1 MANDIL
7 VYCEQNQ
14 GAFRKAG
21 VEALHKASE
30 VAPMYRGGRAIAV
43 LIGSGVSALAPKTG
57 EYGAAKA
64 VVIEN
69 DALKNF
75 SISAYSQAFA
85 AVAKKIQPA
94 AIFLPA
100 TTQGKDLGGALSALL
115 ETGIAADCTAIRL
128 DGGKLFVT
136 KPIYSGKVYAT
147 VQFNSS
153 PAIVSLRPNVFPAGN
168 PDTGKTAE
176 VEKMDVPVTLRES
189 VKEVVPTGGGKK
201 ELTEADIIVSGGRGM
216 KGPEN
221 YAILE
226 KLAALLSAA
235 VGASRSAVD
244 AGWRPHSDQVG
255 QTGKTVSPKL
265 YVACGISG
273 AIQHLAGMRTSKCI
287 VAINKDKEAPIFQIA
302 DYGIVGDLF
311 EVVPVLTEE
320 LKKVL

>member
-1 MANDIL
+1 MAQDIL
-7 VYCEQNQ
+7 VYCEQNN

-21 VEALHKASE
+21 LEALRKASE
-30 VAPMYRGGRAIAV
+30 VAAQLGGKAV
-43 LIGSGVSALAPKTG
+43 AVVIGSGVSALAPRTG

-64 VVIEN
+64 LVIES

-75 SISAYSQAFA
+75 SISAYGA
-85 AVAKKIQPA
+85 ALAAAAKKVSPA

-100 TTQGKDLGGALSALL
+100 TTQGKDLGGALGALL
-115 ETGIAADCTAIRL
+115 EAGLAADCTAIKVE
-128 DGGKLFVT
+128 GGKLIVT
-136 KPIYSGKVYAT
+136 KPIYAGKAYAT
-147 VQFNSS
+147 VQFESS
-153 PAIVSLRPNVFPAGN
+153 PAIMSLRPNVFPAGS
-168 PDTGKTAE
+168 PDAGKTAAI
-176 VEKMDVPVTLRES
+176 EKMDVAVTARET
-189 VKEVVPTGGGKK
+189 VKEVVATGGGKK
-201 ELTEADIIVSGGRGM
+201 ELTEADVIVSGGRGM

-221 YAILE
+221 YGILE
-226 KLAALLSAA
+226 ELAALLNAA

-265 YVACGISG
+265 YIACGISG

-287 VAINKDKEAPIFQIA
+287 VAINKDKDAPIFQIA

-311 EVVPVLTEE
+311 EVVPALTVE